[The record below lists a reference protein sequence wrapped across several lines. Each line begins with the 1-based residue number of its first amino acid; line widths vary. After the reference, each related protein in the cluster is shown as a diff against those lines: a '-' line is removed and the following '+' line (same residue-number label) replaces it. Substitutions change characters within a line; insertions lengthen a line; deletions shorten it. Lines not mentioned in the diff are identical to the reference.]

1 METFENV
8 VGTLNDLVWS
18 TPSFFPF
25 MVAVLLSFG
34 IFITL
39 RLGFVQ
45 VRKFKHG
52 ILSVM
57 GKFDHPDAVGDVNH
71 FQALTTA
78 LSATVGIGN
87 IAGVAIAI
95 HYGGPGALFWMW
107 VTAFFGMAVKYTEC
121 TLAVKYRVQNE
132 DGSVS
137 GGPMYYIEKGL
148 GQNWKWLA
156 VFFAVMAVICSFLT
170 GNAVQANTVSDTLYS
185 TFSIPGWV
193 TGLVTATL
201 VGVVIIGGI
210 KRIGNVTARLMPLMA
225 VIYILG
231 ALIILLINFQ
241 DVIPAFK
248 TIVTNA
254 FNPQAGAYGVVTGAF
269 LTTLVWGIKRGLFSN
284 EAGQGSAPI
293 AHGAA
298 KTKEPVR
305 EGVVALLEPFIDTLV
320 VCTMTGLVI
329 VSTGVWQQKHDVEFF
344 ANSKENT
351 YAVSEIE
358 FIDGEIIK
366 SKFEQD
372 GVLYDQFYLD
382 EGKTTTFNGKI
393 IFKKHPISGVPSDTI
408 SSIVVYPD
416 SSINTIYTNNTDV
429 AIITAAPFDF
439 ELTALDIKDGSPV
452 NGNIIRNDSETGLF
466 YVDEANS
473 KTFTGTIELRGGSY
487 TIIDTEGAEVKSLHT
502 QTLENGAPLTAMA
515 FEAGLPFAGG
525 KYIVTI
531 CVILFGVSTAISW
544 SYYGDRSIQYL
555 AGDKSI
561 MYYKLVYVVMHFVG
575 AILTLE
581 TVWAI
586 GDIALGLMTFPN
598 IIALF
603 ALSGVVATASKT
615 YFAKMKELESES

>member
-1 METFENV
+1 METFEQIV
-8 VGTLNDLVWS
+8 STLNQLVWS
-18 TPSFFPF
+18 TPTYFPF

-39 RLGFVQ
+39 KLGFVQ
-45 VRKFKHG
+45 VRRFKHG

-107 VTAFFGMAVKYTEC
+107 ITAFLGMAVKYTEC
-121 TLAVKYRVQNE
+121 TLAVKYRVQNA

-148 GQNWKWLA
+148 GENWKWLA
-156 VFFAVMAVICSFLT
+156 VFFAAMAVICSFLT
-170 GNAVQANTVSDTLYS
+170 GNAVQANTVADTLKS
-185 TFSIPGWV
+185 TFLIPGWI
-193 TGLVTATL
+193 TGLVTASL
-201 VGVVIIGGI
+201 VGFVIIGGI
-210 KRIGNVTARLMPLMA
+210 KRIGRVTASLMPIMA
-225 VIYILG
+225 IIYVLG
-231 ALIILLINFQ
+231 ALVILLLNYDQ
-241 DVIPAFK
+241 VIPAFG
-248 TIVTNA
+248 TIISYA
-254 FNPQAGAYGVVTGAF
+254 FTPKAGAFGVGSGLF

-298 KTKEPVR
+298 RTKEPVR

-329 VSTGVWQQKHDVEFF
+329 ISTGVWDMKHDIPFTTSALETTITVTD
-344 ANSKENT
+344 SGSMLT
-351 YAVSEIE
+351 
-358 FIDGEIIK
+358 
-366 SKFEQD
+366 FED
-372 GVLYDQFYLD
+372 GVPSNGTIERNDHGMGVFYLD
-382 EGKTTTFNGKI
+382 ESRTQKFNGTVEVVNGGVI
-393 IFKKHPISGVPSDTI
+393 ITHQNGSQLEVLH
-408 SSIVVYPD
+408 SSI
-416 SSINTIYTNNTDV
+416 I
-429 AIITAAPFDF
+429 
-439 ELTALDIKDGSPV
+439 
-452 NGNIIRNDSETGLF
+452 
-466 YVDEANS
+466 
-473 KTFTGTIELRGGSY
+473 
-487 TIIDTEGAEVKSLHT
+487 
-502 QTLENGAPLTAMA
+502 ENGAPLTAVA
-515 FEAGLPFAGG
+515 FEKGLSPLFNGG
-525 KYIVTI
+525 KYLVTL

-561 MYYKLVYVVMHFVG
+561 IYYKMVYLVMHFIG
-575 AILTLE
+575 AVIALE

-598 IIALF
+598 LIALF

>member
-1 METFENV
+1 MEMFENV
-8 VGTLNDLVWS
+8 INWLNDMVWS
-18 TPSFFPF
+18 QPSKFPL
-25 MVAVLLSFG
+25 MVALLLSFG

-39 RLGFVQ
+39 RLGFIQ
-45 VRKFKHG
+45 IRKFKHG

-57 GKFDHPDAVGDVNH
+57 GKFDDPDAIGDVNH

-107 VTAFFGMAVKYTEC
+107 VTAFFGMAVKFTEC
-121 TLAVKYRVQNE
+121 TLAVKYRVQNA

-148 GQNWKWLA
+148 GANWKWLA
-156 VFFAVMAVICSFLT
+156 MFFAVMAVICSFLT
-170 GNAVQANTVSDTLYS
+170 GNAVQANTVADTLYS
-185 TFSIPGWV
+185 TFALPGWI
-193 TGLVTATL
+193 TGIVTATI

-225 VIYILG
+225 LIYVLG

-241 DVIPAFK
+241 EIIPAFK
-248 TIVTNA
+248 TIFTGA
-254 FNPQAGAYGVVTGAF
+254 FNPQAGMYGVVTGAF

-298 KTKEPVR
+298 RTKEPVR

-329 VSTGVWQQKHDVEFF
+329 VSTGVYQQRHDIPFNPNGKEVSYNIDSGSTLIVDEGVPTNGQIIVNEATTGVIFVGGSS
-344 ANSKENT
+344 SKEKFSGT
-351 YAVSEIE
+351 
-358 FIDGEIIK
+358 IK
-366 SKFEQD
+366 VD
-372 GVLYDQFYLD
+372 N
-382 EGKTTTFNGKI
+382 GKTLITT
-393 IFKKHPISGVPSDTI
+393 
-408 SSIVVYPD
+408 
-416 SSINTIYTNNTDV
+416 
-429 AIITAAPFDF
+429 
-439 ELTALDIKDGSPV
+439 
-452 NGNIIRNDSETGLF
+452 ETGT
-466 YVDEANS
+466 V
-473 KTFTGTIELRGGSY
+473 
-487 TIIDTEGAEVKSLHT
+487 VKDLHADIV
-502 QTLENGAPLTAMA
+502 ENGAPLTSLA
-515 FEAGLPFAGG
+515 FENGLAPLFPGG
-525 KYIVTI
+525 KYIVTL
-531 CVILFGVSTAISW
+531 CVLLFGISTAISW
-544 SYYGDRSIQYL
+544 SYYGDRAIQYL

-561 MYYKLVYVVMHFVG
+561 IYYKFVYVAMHFVG

-603 ALSGVVATASKT
+603 ALSGVVATSTKT
-615 YFAKMKELESES
+615 YFKKMNEAKS

>member
-1 METFENV
+1 METFEQI

-18 TPSFFPF
+18 TPTYFPF

-39 RLGFVQ
+39 KLGFVQ
-45 VRKFKHG
+45 VRRFKHG
-52 ILSVM
+52 VLSVM
-57 GKFDHPDAVGDVNH
+57 GKFDHPDAIGDVNH

-107 VTAFFGMAVKYTEC
+107 ITAFLGMAVKYTEC
-121 TLAVKYRVQNE
+121 TLAVKYRIQNE

-148 GQNWKWLA
+148 GENWKWLA
-156 VFFAVMAVICSFLT
+156 VFFAAMAVICSFLT
-170 GNAVQANTVSDTLYS
+170 GNAVQANTVADTLKS
-185 TFSIPGWV
+185 TFLVPGWI
-193 TGLVTATL
+193 TGLVTASL
-201 VGVVIIGGI
+201 VGFVIIGGI
-210 KRIGNVTARLMPLMA
+210 KRIGKVTASLMPLMA
-225 VIYILG
+225 IIYVLS
-231 ALIILLINFQ
+231 ALVILLLNYDQ
-241 DVIPAFK
+241 VIPAFG
-248 TIVTNA
+248 TIISYA
-254 FNPQAGAYGVVTGAF
+254 FTPKAGAFGVGSGLF

-329 VSTGVWQQKHDVEFF
+329 ISTGVWDQKHDIPFTTNALETEISVE
-344 ANSKENT
+344 NSGT
-351 YAVSEIE
+351 VLM
-358 FIDGEIIK
+358 
-366 SKFEQD
+366 FEA
-372 GVLYDQFYLD
+372 
-382 EGKTTTFNGKI
+382 
-393 IFKKHPISGVPSDTI
+393 GVPS
-408 SSIVVYPD
+408 
-416 SSINTIYTNNTDV
+416 
-429 AIITAAPFDF
+429 
-439 ELTALDIKDGSPV
+439 
-452 NGNIIRNDSETGLF
+452 NGTIIRNDHDMGIF
-466 YVDEANS
+466 YVDES
-473 KTFTGTIELRGGSY
+473 RSRMFEGTIEVLDEGGVLI
-487 TIIDTEGAEVKSLHT
+487 TDVNGNQLEIIYSSII
-502 QTLENGAPLTAMA
+502 ENGAPLTAVA
-515 FEAGLPFAGG
+515 FEQGLSPIFGGG

-561 MYYKLVYVVMHFVG
+561 IYYKVVYLIMHFIG
-575 AILTLE
+575 AVIALE

-598 IIALF
+598 LIALF
-603 ALSGVVATASKT
+603 ALSGVVAKASKT
-615 YFAKMKELESES
+615 YFAKMKELESKN

>member
-1 METFENV
+1 METFENIV
-8 VGTLNDLVWS
+8 DTLNDLVWS

-45 VRKFKHG
+45 IRYFKHG
-52 ILSVM
+52 ILTVM
-57 GKFDHPDAVGDVNH
+57 GKFDHPDAIGDVNH

-121 TLAVKYRVQNE
+121 TLAVKYRIQNS

-148 GQNWKWLA
+148 GEQWKWLA
-156 VFFAVMAVICSFLT
+156 VFFAAMAVICSFLT
-170 GNAVQANTVSDTLYS
+170 GNAVQANTVADTMKA
-185 TFSIPGWV
+185 TFLIPGWI
-193 TGLVTATL
+193 TGLATASL
-201 VGVVIIGGI
+201 VGFVIVGGI
-210 KRIGNVTARLMPLMA
+210 KRIGRVTASLMPLMA
-225 VIYILG
+225 IIYVLG
-231 ALIILLINFQ
+231 ALIILLLN
-241 DVIPAFK
+241 VEKVLPAFG
-248 TIVTNA
+248 TIIEYA
-254 FNPQAGAYGVVTGAF
+254 FTPKAGAFGIGSGLF

-329 VSTGVWQQKHDVEFF
+329 VSTGVWEQKHPTVFTTNALETSF
-344 ANSKENT
+344 
-351 YAVSEIE
+351 EI
-358 FIDGEIIK
+358 D
-366 SKFEQD
+366 
-372 GVLYDQFYLD
+372 D
-382 EGKTTTFNGKI
+382 ESTI
-393 IFKKHPISGVPSDTI
+393 LTI
-408 SSIVVYPD
+408 SNGV
-416 SSINTIYTNNTDV
+416 
-429 AIITAAPFDF
+429 
-439 ELTALDIKDGSPV
+439 PV
-452 NGNIIRNDSETGLF
+452 NGDILRNDYSYGELYTDVDREELF
-466 YVDEANS
+466 SGQIVVLEDGS
-473 KTFTGTIELRGGSY
+473 VTI
-487 TIIDTEGAEVKSLHT
+487 
-502 QTLENGAPLTAMA
+502 QTLTGENLGELQTSIVENGAPLTALA
-515 FEAGLPFAGG
+515 FEKGLSPLFAGG

-555 AGDKSI
+555 AGDSSI
-561 MYYKLVYVVMHFVG
+561 IYYKMVYLVMHFLG
-575 AILTLE
+575 AILALE

-603 ALSGVVATASKT
+603 ALSGVVAKSTKT
-615 YFAKMKELESES
+615 YFDSYKAN

>member
-1 METFENV
+1 METFENIV
-8 VGTLNDLVWS
+8 NTLNDLVWS

-45 VRKFKHG
+45 IRYFKHG
-52 ILSVM
+52 ILTVM
-57 GKFDHPDAVGDVNH
+57 GKFDHPDAIGDVNH

-107 VTAFFGMAVKYTEC
+107 ITAFFGMAVKYTEC
-121 TLAVKYRVQNE
+121 TLAVKYRIQNS

-137 GGPMYYIEKGL
+137 GGPMYYIERGL
-148 GQNWKWLA
+148 GEQWKWLA
-156 VFFAVMAVICSFLT
+156 VFFAAMAVICSFLT
-170 GNAVQANTVSDTLYS
+170 GNAVQANTVADTMKA
-185 TFSIPGWV
+185 TFLIPGWI
-193 TGLVTATL
+193 TGLATASL
-201 VGVVIIGGI
+201 VGFVIVGGI
-210 KRIGNVTARLMPLMA
+210 KRIGRVTASLMPLMA
-225 VIYILG
+225 IIYVLG
-231 ALIILLINFQ
+231 ALIILLLN
-241 DVIPAFK
+241 VEKVLPAFG
-248 TIVTNA
+248 TIIEYA
-254 FNPQAGAYGVVTGAF
+254 FTPKAGAFGIGSGLF

-329 VSTGVWQQKHDVEFF
+329 VSTGVWEQKHPTVFTTNALETSF
-344 ANSKENT
+344 
-351 YAVSEIE
+351 EI
-358 FIDGEIIK
+358 D
-366 SKFEQD
+366 
-372 GVLYDQFYLD
+372 D
-382 EGKTTTFNGKI
+382 ESTI
-393 IFKKHPISGVPSDTI
+393 LTI
-408 SSIVVYPD
+408 SNGV
-416 SSINTIYTNNTDV
+416 
-429 AIITAAPFDF
+429 
-439 ELTALDIKDGSPV
+439 PV
-452 NGNIIRNDSETGLF
+452 NGDILRNDYSYGELYTDVDREELF
-466 YVDEANS
+466 SGQIVVLEDGS
-473 KTFTGTIELRGGSY
+473 VTI
-487 TIIDTEGAEVKSLHT
+487 
-502 QTLENGAPLTAMA
+502 QTLTGENLGELQTSIVENGAPLTALA
-515 FEAGLPFAGG
+515 FEKGLSPLFAGG

-555 AGDKSI
+555 AGDSSI
-561 MYYKLVYVVMHFVG
+561 IYYKMVYLVMHFLG
-575 AILTLE
+575 AILALE

-603 ALSGVVATASKT
+603 ALSGVVAKATKT
-615 YFAKMKELESES
+615 YFDSYKAN

>member
-1 METFENV
+1 METFENI

-45 VRKFKHG
+45 IRHFKHG
-52 ILSVM
+52 ILTVM
-57 GKFDHPDAVGDVNH
+57 GKFDHPDAIGDVNH

-121 TLAVKYRVQNE
+121 TLAVKYRIQNS

-148 GQNWKWLA
+148 GAQWKWLA
-156 VFFAVMAVICSFLT
+156 VFFAAMAVICSFLT
-170 GNAVQANTVSDTLYS
+170 GNAVQANTVADTMKA
-185 TFSIPGWV
+185 TFLIPGWI
-193 TGLVTATL
+193 TGLATASL
-201 VGVVIIGGI
+201 VGFVIVGGI
-210 KRIGNVTARLMPLMA
+210 KRIGRVTASLMPLMA
-225 VIYILG
+225 IIYVLG
-231 ALIILLINFQ
+231 ALIILLLNVEK
-241 DVIPAFK
+241 VIPAFG
-248 TIVTNA
+248 TIIQYA
-254 FNPQAGAYGVVTGAF
+254 FTPKAGAFGIGSGLF

-305 EGVVALLEPFIDTLV
+305 EGVVALLEPFIDTIV

-329 VSTGVWQQKHDVEFF
+329 VSTGVWEQKHPTVFTTNALETSF
-344 ANSKENT
+344 K
-351 YAVSEIE
+351 
-358 FIDGEIIK
+358 ID
-366 SKFEQD
+366 
-372 GVLYDQFYLD
+372 D
-382 EGKTTTFNGKI
+382 ESTI
-393 IFKKHPISGVPSDTI
+393 LTI
-408 SSIVVYPD
+408 SNGV
-416 SSINTIYTNNTDV
+416 
-429 AIITAAPFDF
+429 
-439 ELTALDIKDGSPV
+439 PV
-452 NGNIIRNDSETGLF
+452 NGDILRNDYSYGELYTDIDREELF
-466 YVDEANS
+466 SGQIVVLEDGS
-473 KTFTGTIELRGGSY
+473 VTI
-487 TIIDTEGAEVKSLHT
+487 
-502 QTLENGAPLTAMA
+502 QTLTGENLGELQTSIVENGAPLTALA
-515 FEAGLPFAGG
+515 FEKGLSPLFAGG

-555 AGDKSI
+555 AGDSSI
-561 MYYKLVYVVMHFVG
+561 IYYKMVYLVMHFLG
-575 AILTLE
+575 AILALE

-603 ALSGVVATASKT
+603 ALSGVVAKATKT
-615 YFAKMKELESES
+615 YFDSYKAN

>member
-1 METFENV
+1 METFENI

-45 VRKFKHG
+45 IRYFKHG
-52 ILSVM
+52 ILTVM
-57 GKFDHPDAVGDVNH
+57 GKFDHPDAIGDVNH

-121 TLAVKYRVQNE
+121 TLAVKYRIQNS

-148 GQNWKWLA
+148 GEQWKWLA
-156 VFFAVMAVICSFLT
+156 VFFAAMAVICSFLT
-170 GNAVQANTVSDTLYS
+170 GNAVQANTVADTMKA
-185 TFSIPGWV
+185 TFLIPGWI
-193 TGLVTATL
+193 TGLATASL
-201 VGVVIIGGI
+201 VGFVIVGGI
-210 KRIGNVTARLMPLMA
+210 KRIGRVTASLMPLMA
-225 VIYILG
+225 IIYVLG
-231 ALIILLINFQ
+231 ALINLLLNVEK
-241 DVIPAFK
+241 VIPAFV
-248 TIVTNA
+248 TIIEYA
-254 FNPQAGAYGVVTGAF
+254 FTPKAGAFGIGSGLF

-329 VSTGVWQQKHDVEFF
+329 VSTGVWEQKHPTVFTTNALETSF
-344 ANSKENT
+344 
-351 YAVSEIE
+351 EIE
-358 FIDGEIIK
+358 
-366 SKFEQD
+366 
-372 GVLYDQFYLD
+372 D
-382 EGKTTTFNGKI
+382 ESTI
-393 IFKKHPISGVPSDTI
+393 LTI
-408 SSIVVYPD
+408 S
-416 SSINTIYTNNTDV
+416 NG
-429 AIITAAPFDF
+429 
-439 ELTALDIKDGSPV
+439 LPV
-452 NGNIIRNDSETGLF
+452 NGDILRNDYSYGELYTDIDRKELF
-466 YVDEANS
+466 SGQIVVLEDGS
-473 KTFTGTIELRGGSY
+473 VTI
-487 TIIDTEGAEVKSLHT
+487 
-502 QTLENGAPLTAMA
+502 QTLTGENLGELQTSIVENGAPLTALA
-515 FEAGLPFAGG
+515 FEKGLSPLFAGG

-555 AGDKSI
+555 AGDSSI
-561 MYYKLVYVVMHFVG
+561 IYYKMVYLVMHFLG
-575 AILTLE
+575 AILALE

-603 ALSGVVATASKT
+603 ALSGVVAKATKT
-615 YFAKMKELESES
+615 YFDSYKAN

>member
-1 METFENV
+1 METFESIV
-8 VGTLNDLVWS
+8 DTLNNLVWS
-18 TPSFFPF
+18 TPTYFPI

-57 GKFDHPDAVGDVNH
+57 GKYDSPDAVGDVNH

-121 TLAVKYRVQNE
+121 TLAVKYRIQNA

-148 GQNWKWLA
+148 GENWKWLA
-156 VFFAVMAVICSFLT
+156 VFFAAMAVICSFLT
-170 GNAVQANTVSDTLYS
+170 GNAVQANTVADTLQS
-185 TFSIPGWV
+185 TFFIPGWI
-193 TGLVTATL
+193 TGLVTASL
-201 VGVVIIGGI
+201 VGLVIVGGI
-210 KRIGNVTARLMPLMA
+210 KRIGKVTASLMPLMA
-225 VIYILG
+225 IIYVLG
-231 ALIILLINFQ
+231 ALIILLLNY
-241 DVIPAFK
+241 DKVLPAFG
-248 TIVTNA
+248 TILEYA
-254 FNPQAGAYGVVTGAF
+254 FTPKAGAFGVGSGLF

-329 VSTGVWQQKHDVEFF
+329 VSTGVWDQKHDAIFTTSATE
-344 ANSKENT
+344 T
-351 YAVSEIE
+351 EIV
-358 FIDGEIIK
+358 IDGPGSTLLIV
-366 SKFEQD
+366 D
-372 GVLYDQFYLD
+372 GEPTNGTIQRNDHDKGTFYTNED
-382 EGKTTTFNGKI
+382 RTQAFNGSI
-393 IFKKHPISGVPSDTI
+393 EVQADGSVTII
-408 SSIVVYPD
+408 SS
-416 SSINTIYTNNTDV
+416 S
-429 AIITAAPFDF
+429 
-439 ELTALDIKDGSPV
+439 
-452 NGNIIRNDSETGLF
+452 
-466 YVDEANS
+466 
-473 KTFTGTIELRGGSY
+473 
-487 TIIDTEGAEVKSLHT
+487 GAEVE
-502 QTLENGAPLTAMA
+502 TLYTSIVENGAPLTAIA
-515 FEAGLPFAGG
+515 FEKGLSPLFGGG

-561 MYYKLVYVVMHFVG
+561 IYYKMVYLVMHFIG
-575 AILTLE
+575 AVLALE

-603 ALSGVVATASKT
+603 ALSGVVATASKV
-615 YFAKMKELESES
+615 YFAKMEGVESND

>member
-39 RLGFVQ
+39 KLGFVQ
-45 VRKFKHG
+45 VRRFKHG
-52 ILSVM
+52 IFSVM
-57 GKFDHPDAVGDVNH
+57 GKYDSPDAVGDVNH

-107 VTAFFGMAVKYTEC
+107 VTAFFGMAIKYTEC
-121 TLAVKYRVQNE
+121 TLAVKYRIQNA

-148 GQNWKWLA
+148 GPNWKWLA
-156 VFFAVMAVICSFLT
+156 VFFAAMAVICSFLT
-170 GNAVQANTVSDTLYS
+170 GNAVQANTVADTLKS
-185 TFSIPGWV
+185 TFFVPGWI
-193 TGLVTATL
+193 TGLVTASL
-201 VGVVIIGGI
+201 VGFVIIGGI
-210 KRIGNVTARLMPLMA
+210 KRIGKVTASLMPLMA
-225 VIYILG
+225 IIYVLG
-231 ALIILLINFQ
+231 ALIILLLN
-241 DVIPAFK
+241 VEKVLPAFG
-248 TIVTNA
+248 TIISYA
-254 FNPQAGAYGVVTGAF
+254 FTPQAGMYGVGSGLF

-298 KTKEPVR
+298 RTKEPVR

-329 VSTGVWQQKHDVEFF
+329 ISTGVWDQKHDTIFTTNALE
-344 ANSKENT
+344 T
-351 YAVSEIE
+351 EIVLE
-358 FIDGEIIK
+358 DG
-366 SKFEQD
+366 
-372 GVLYDQFYLD
+372 
-382 EGKTTTFNGKI
+382 
-393 IFKKHPISGVPSDTI
+393 
-408 SSIVVYPD
+408 
-416 SSINTIYTNNTDV
+416 
-429 AIITAAPFDF
+429 AAS
-439 ELTALDIKDGSPV
+439 LLIV
-452 NGNIIRNDSETGLF
+452 NGEPENGSMIRNDHDMGIF
-466 YVDEANS
+466 YVDEARTQVFN
-473 KTFTGTIELRGGSY
+473 GTIEEVDGGVVITNGSGQSVEQLY
-487 TIIDTEGAEVKSLHT
+487 SSII
-502 QTLENGAPLTAMA
+502 ENGAPLTAIA
-515 FEAGLPFAGG
+515 FEEGLAPLFAGG

-531 CVILFGVSTAISW
+531 CVILFGISTAISW

-561 MYYKLVYVVMHFVG
+561 IYYKMVYLVMHFVG
-575 AILTLE
+575 AVLALE

-603 ALSGVVATASKT
+603 ALSGVVATASKV
-615 YFAKMKELESES
+615 YFKKMEELGAK

>member
-1 METFENV
+1 METFENI

-45 VRKFKHG
+45 IRYFKHG
-52 ILSVM
+52 ILTVM
-57 GKFDHPDAVGDVNH
+57 GKFDHPDAIGDVNH

-121 TLAVKYRVQNE
+121 TLAVKYRIQNS

-148 GQNWKWLA
+148 GEQWKWLA
-156 VFFAVMAVICSFLT
+156 VFFAAMAVICSFLT
-170 GNAVQANTVSDTLYS
+170 GNAVQANTVADTLKA
-185 TFSIPGWV
+185 TFLIPGWI
-193 TGLVTATL
+193 TGLVTASL
-201 VGVVIIGGI
+201 VGFVIVGGI
-210 KRIGNVTARLMPLMA
+210 KRIGRVTASLMPLMA
-225 VIYILG
+225 IIYVLG
-231 ALIILLINFQ
+231 ALIILLLN
-241 DVIPAFK
+241 VEKVLPAFG
-248 TIVTNA
+248 TIIEYA
-254 FNPQAGAYGVVTGAF
+254 FTPKAGAFGIGSGLF

-305 EGVVALLEPFIDTLV
+305 EGVVALLEPFIDTIV

-329 VSTGVWQQKHDVEFF
+329 VSTGVWEQKHPTVFTTSALETSF
-344 ANSKENT
+344 
-351 YAVSEIE
+351 EI
-358 FIDGEIIK
+358 D
-366 SKFEQD
+366 
-372 GVLYDQFYLD
+372 D
-382 EGKTTTFNGKI
+382 ESTI
-393 IFKKHPISGVPSDTI
+393 LTI
-408 SSIVVYPD
+408 SNGV
-416 SSINTIYTNNTDV
+416 
-429 AIITAAPFDF
+429 
-439 ELTALDIKDGSPV
+439 PV
-452 NGNIIRNDSETGLF
+452 NGDILRNDYTYGELYTDIDREELF
-466 YVDEANS
+466 SGQIVVLEDGS
-473 KTFTGTIELRGGSY
+473 VTI
-487 TIIDTEGAEVKSLHT
+487 
-502 QTLENGAPLTAMA
+502 QTLTGENLGELQTSIVENGAPLTALA
-515 FEAGLPFAGG
+515 FEKGLSPLFAGG

-555 AGDKSI
+555 AGDSSI
-561 MYYKLVYVVMHFVG
+561 IYYKMVYLVMHFLG
-575 AILTLE
+575 AILALE

-603 ALSGVVATASKT
+603 ALSGVVAKATKT
-615 YFAKMKELESES
+615 YFDSYKANEGTE